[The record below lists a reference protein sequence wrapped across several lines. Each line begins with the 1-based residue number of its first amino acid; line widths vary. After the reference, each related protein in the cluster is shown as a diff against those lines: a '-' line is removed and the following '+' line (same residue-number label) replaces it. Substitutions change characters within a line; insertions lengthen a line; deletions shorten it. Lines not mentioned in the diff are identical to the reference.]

1 MAELPIMDR
10 SSTGKGGR
18 SWPGA
23 RGGDGHEAKP
33 ATIEA
38 LLLAIA
44 RVGAEAVSL
53 AGGAYEAIQHHAFDP
68 YRQFC
73 EKRAEHAALVSVLRA
88 RIGPK
93 PKDPKWAPV
102 IDLEDSSLRRLSIQ
116 ACVKFAF
123 ALSATPLMPLGA
135 RETFMH
141 EVGMLQAARAQL
153 QSVTDDESIASLLDE
168 LEMALMI
175 LEEVVEKAPAFE
187 EF

>member
-1 MAELPIMDR
+1 MDR

-135 RETFMH
+135 RETLCTRSACSRRH
-141 EVGMLQAARAQL
+141 AR
-153 QSVTDDESIASLLDE
+153 SSNRSRTTKAS
-168 LEMALMI
+168 
-175 LEEVVEKAPAFE
+175 PACSTSSRWR
-187 EF
+187 

>member
-10 SSTGKGGR
+10 SSGGKGGR
-18 SWPGA
+18 NWPGA
-23 RGGDGHEAKP
+23 SGGDGREAKP
-33 ATIEA
+33 ATIDA
-38 LLLAIA
+38 LLVAIA
-44 RVGAEAVSL
+44 RVRAEAVLL
-53 AGGAYEAIQHHAFDP
+53 ADRAYEAIQHHAFDP

-93 PKDPKWAPV
+93 PKDPKWAPA
-102 IDLEDSSLRRLSIQ
+102 IDLEDSSLLRLSIQ

-141 EVGMLQAARAQL
+141 EVGMLQAARTQL
-153 QSVTDDESIASLLDE
+153 ESVKDDETVASLLGE

>member
-1 MAELPIMDR
+1 MDR
-10 SSTGKGGR
+10 SSSGKGGK

-23 RGGDGHEAKP
+23 RPDNERDAKP
-33 ATIEA
+33 ATIDA

-44 RVGAEAVSL
+44 RVGEEAILL
-53 AGGAYEAIQHHAFDP
+53 ADRAYEAIQHHAFDP

-93 PKDPKWAPV
+93 PKDPKWVPAV
-102 IDLEDSSLRRLSIQ
+102 DLQDAALLRLSIQ

-141 EVGMLQAARAQL
+141 EVGMLQAARTQL
-153 QSVTDDESIASLLDE
+153 QSAKDQEGTADLLGE

-175 LEEVVEKAPAFE
+175 LEEIVEKAPAFE

>member
-1 MAELPIMDR
+1 MR
-10 SSTGKGGR
+10 SAADGKARARTGR
-18 SWPGA
+18 DWPGA
-23 RGGDGHEAKP
+23 HGENVRDSKP
-33 ATIEA
+33 ATIAE
-38 LLLAIA
+38 LLDAVA
-44 RVGAEAVSL
+44 RVRAEAVGL
-53 AGGAYEAIQHHAFDP
+53 ADRAYEAIQRHAFDP

-88 RIGPK
+88 HIGPK
-93 PKDPKWAPV
+93 PKDASWLPA
-102 IDLEDSSLRRLSIQ
+102 INLEDSSLLRLSIQ

-123 ALSATPLMPLGA
+123 ALSATPQMPLGA

-141 EVGMLQAARAQL
+141 EVGMLQAARTQL
-153 QSVTDDESIASLLDE
+153 QAIKADEGVAGLLDE

>member
-1 MAELPIMDR
+1 MATP
-10 SSTGKGGR
+10 SSAKTRR
-18 SWPGA
+18 SWLDA
-23 RGGDGHEAKP
+23 GGGSPRAPKP
-33 ATIEA
+33 ATIPA
-38 LLLAIA
+38 LLEATA
-44 RVGAEAVSL
+44 RVRSEAVLL
-53 AGGAYEAIQHHAFDP
+53 ADRAYEAIQHHAFDP

-93 PKDPKWAPV
+93 PKDPNWLPAV
-102 IDLEDSSLRRLSIQ
+102 NLEDSSLLRLSIQ

-123 ALSATPLMPLGA
+123 ALSAAPLIPLGA

-141 EVGMLQAARAQL
+141 EVGMLEAARAQL
-153 QSVTDDESIASLLDE
+153 QSVKGEEGVTSLLDE

>member
-1 MAELPIMDR
+1 MDR
-10 SSTGKGGR
+10 SSGGKGGR
-18 SWPGA
+18 NWPGA
-23 RGGDGHEAKP
+23 SGGDGREAKP
-33 ATIEA
+33 ATIDA
-38 LLLAIA
+38 LLVAIA
-44 RVGAEAVSL
+44 RVRAEAVLL
-53 AGGAYEAIQHHAFDP
+53 ADRAYEAIQHHAFDP

-73 EKRAEHAALVSVLRA
+73 EKRAEHAALVSALRA

-93 PKDPKWAPV
+93 PKDPKWAPA
-102 IDLEDSSLRRLSIQ
+102 IDLEDSSLLRLSIQ

-123 ALSATPLMPLGA
+123 ALSATPLMQLGA

-141 EVGMLQAARAQL
+141 EVGMLQAARTQL
-153 QSVTDDESIASLLDE
+153 ESVKDDETVASLLGE

>member
-1 MAELPIMDR
+1 MDR
-10 SSTGKGGR
+10 QSSAKIAGR

-23 RGGDGHEAKP
+23 RGENARDAKP
-33 ATIEA
+33 ATVAA
-38 LLLAIA
+38 LLQAIA
-44 RVGAEAVSL
+44 RVRSEAVLL
-53 AGGAYEAIQHHAFDP
+53 ADRAYEAIQHHAFDP
-68 YRQFC
+68 YRKFC

-88 RIGPK
+88 RIGSK
-93 PKDPKWAPV
+93 PKDPKWLPAV
-102 IDLEDSSLRRLSIQ
+102 DLEDSSLLRLSIQ

-141 EVGMLQAARAQL
+141 EVGMLQSARAQL
-153 QSVTDDESIASLLDE
+153 QSAKDDEGVAGLLDE